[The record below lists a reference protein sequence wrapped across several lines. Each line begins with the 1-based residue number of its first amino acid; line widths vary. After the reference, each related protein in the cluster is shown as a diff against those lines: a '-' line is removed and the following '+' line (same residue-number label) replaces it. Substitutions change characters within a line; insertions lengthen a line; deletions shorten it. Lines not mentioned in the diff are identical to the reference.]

1 MKKIAFLLAI
11 VMILTLFSGCH
22 LLKPPA
28 KDPPKPVWGGEKP
41 SFDLQSQGGYVE
53 KDLYTSDAPY
63 SVESIN
69 RFGDNGLR
77 VFCYPDEFIFGESA
91 VMPEYFVSRFFEWG
105 EDFTTEEVS
114 WWDIIPGAYDKKYIP
129 MGIGSSKDGAI
140 YTFAHEYNEVVID
153 TTLYWKTVYMGETSE
168 FTHTIKDNE
177 NYWQVA
183 GLYPI
188 SDSRIVSLYCGF
200 STGFSATIDALILIL
215 DTESGEVIY
224 SDEFSMPYKSL
235 TEGRKPGVVAVS
247 DNCLFYI
254 DGDDILE
261 ISAENG
267 KELSRTQKP
276 DTEISYLITPTE
288 DTIFYLDKSG
298 INALPIGGDTP
309 ELIVEASRHSFGSP
323 EWMTSAAIRGS
334 EGNFYLLLISRSGRG
349 CRVVKYSYD
358 QNLAL
363 LPQKKVTLTDLSDC
377 YVVKLAVDIFRN
389 EHPEIA
395 LEYTQLYDFMDEEY
409 KPEGKKKSRFD
420 YFNQLKNDIM
430 SGDFSD
436 VVIAPAGVFKGGID
450 KGLFLELGDKF
461 DDDIPKAVGNALAND
476 KGRFGA
482 PLNIRLPIIYGKP
495 ADLDKIKDLDSLI
508 SYCETAFPAVE
519 YTQPETLFDTAYIY
533 YADRLNSGMPDEK
546 LIEDFMKDTEKLVL
560 AATSPENLYY
570 DLTGRD
576 IMGLH
581 FMGTGVFGPDKTY
594 FTGETET
601 VFPIAIVFSGNIP
614 DFIYSLHGFKM
625 DEETMFNVPYPLK
638 DYSLKLLR
646 PDVFLPVD
654 AAVINAK
661 TEVPDEARAF
671 VEFLYSDYQTDNYTY
686 DYFPLSPD
694 EANERK
700 EHFDKLIFN
709 EEYYNLKGGFKPYE
723 YDFEP
728 LYDNLKTPILID
740 YERHDIL
747 FRNTVDYVFGG
758 APLEKAVF
766 NALNELKYL
775 E

>member
-1 MKKIAFLLAI
+1 
-11 VMILTLFSGCH
+11 
-22 LLKPPA
+22 
-28 KDPPKPVWGGEKP
+28 
-41 SFDLQSQGGYVE
+41 
-53 KDLYTSDAPY
+53 
-63 SVESIN
+63 
-69 RFGDNGLR
+69 
-77 VFCYPDEFIFGESA
+77 
-91 VMPEYFVSRFFEWG
+91 
-105 EDFTTEEVS
+105 
-114 WWDIIPGAYDKKYIP
+114 
-129 MGIGSSKDGAI
+129 
-140 YTFAHEYNEVVID
+140 
-153 TTLYWKTVYMGETSE
+153 
-168 FTHTIKDNE
+168 
-177 NYWQVA
+177 
-183 GLYPI
+183 
-188 SDSRIVSLYCGF
+188 
-200 STGFSATIDALILIL
+200 
-215 DTESGEVIY
+215 
-224 SDEFSMPYKSL
+224 
-235 TEGRKPGVVAVS
+235 
-247 DNCLFYI
+247 
-254 DGDDILE
+254 
-261 ISAENG
+261 
-267 KELSRTQKP
+267 
-276 DTEISYLITPTE
+276 
-288 DTIFYLDKSG
+288 
-298 INALPIGGDTP
+298 
-309 ELIVEASRHSFGSP
+309 
-323 EWMTSAAIRGS
+323 
-334 EGNFYLLLISRSGRG
+334 
-349 CRVVKYSYD
+349 
-358 QNLAL
+358 
-363 LPQKKVTLTDLSDC
+363 
-377 YVVKLAVDIFRN
+377 
-389 EHPEIA
+389 
-395 LEYTQLYDFMDEEY
+395 
-409 KPEGKKKSRFD
+409 
-420 YFNQLKNDIM
+420 
-430 SGDFSD
+430 